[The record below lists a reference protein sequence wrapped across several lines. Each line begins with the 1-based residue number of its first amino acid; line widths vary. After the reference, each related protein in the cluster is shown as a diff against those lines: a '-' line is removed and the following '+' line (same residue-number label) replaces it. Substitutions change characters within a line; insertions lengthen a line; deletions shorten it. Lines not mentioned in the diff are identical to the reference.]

1 MKIVL
6 IGNARHESILNK
18 MITEDFVANPEIA
31 NVSLKPFGLKIK
43 SVVIENGETVV
54 IVDNDIQNLLLG

>member
-6 IGNARHESILNK
+6 VGNTKHESIVNK

-31 NVSLKPFGLKIK
+31 NVSLKALGLKIK
-43 SVVIENGETVV
+43 TVVVERGET
-54 IVDNDIQNLLLG
+54 IVYVEDAPNLLLG

>member
-6 IGNARHESILNK
+6 VGNTKHESIVNK

-31 NVSLKPFGLKIK
+31 NVSLKALGLKIK
-43 SVVIENGETVV
+43 TVVVEKGET
-54 IVDNDIQNLLLG
+54 IVYVEDAPNLLLG

>member
-6 IGNARHESILNK
+6 IGNTKHESIVNK

-31 NVSLKPFGLKIK
+31 NVSLKALGLKIK
-43 SVVIENGETVV
+43 TVVVEKGET
-54 IVDNDIQNLLLG
+54 IVYVEDAPNLLLG